1 MKFYIFIFLII
12 KDGLKSLSNNSN
24 VATNAATNAITTAV
38 SLSENKNKKTN
49 STGGIKFSESKKTQ
63 NQQHKNSS
71 YTSTASKEED
81 YSHSTSYE
89 DSHSDYDSS
98 LKKKKSPPLL
108 SAASSRIN
116 FTSSK
121 KVKSHSIITK
131 EPKSTPSANLND
143 NAQQQTTLLPRPET
157 LAVISHEVFNEKL
170 VSSLS
175 RQPSPVSQSK
185 KIEETMPAPVP
196 PPEPVPPS
204 PPFVQAEEKAQN
216 EVATKEATIP
226 FIDEEF
232 DELSY
237 VLHRRQF
244 GDKENKVPI
253 KEETIFIKSSL
264 RNSFMQKF
272 ATPLR
277 RSFTRKT
284 SLKSISKHDSSNNNT
299 NINNLKFKL
308 EIVSNEK
315 RAQQIEA
322 SKINNDSTTTAT
334 VAAAAAA
341 APNAMNNQSITLLK
355 SNIIPVPNSSSLTNS
370 SSSQTPKISNN
381 NPVLEKQASRQMSNP
396 PPLPAPTQS
405 FTNNVN
411 NYKNKGKSEN
421 RARKALRT
429 ISFILGAFIFCFA
442 PWHVVVIVNSFCTN
456 CWQSTIY
463 HHFYYSCYFLCY
475 MNSPINPFM
484 YALANQQFSKTFFRI
499 LKGDLRRL

>member
-1 MKFYIFIFLII
+1 
-12 KDGLKSLSNNSN
+12 
-24 VATNAATNAITTAV
+24 
-38 SLSENKNKKTN
+38 
-49 STGGIKFSESKKTQ
+49 
-63 NQQHKNSS
+63 
-71 YTSTASKEED
+71 
-81 YSHSTSYE
+81 
-89 DSHSDYDSS
+89 
-98 LKKKKSPPLL
+98 
-108 SAASSRIN
+108 
-116 FTSSK
+116 
-121 KVKSHSIITK
+121 
-131 EPKSTPSANLND
+131 
-143 NAQQQTTLLPRPET
+143 
-157 LAVISHEVFNEKL
+157 VISHEVFSEKL

-175 RQPSPVSQSK
+175 RQPSPVSQSI
-185 KIEETMPAPVP
+185 KIEETIPPP
-196 PPEPVPPS
+196 PPEPAPPS
-204 PPFVQAEEKAQN
+204 PPSVQAEEKTQN

-277 RSFTRKT
+277 RSFTRKA
-284 SLKSISKHDSSNNNT
+284 SQKSISKNDSSNNNTNTNT

-315 RAQQIEA
+315 RAQQIET
-322 SKINNDSTTTAT
+322 SKINNESTTTTAPE
-334 VAAAAAA
+334 A
-341 APNAMNNQSITLLK
+341 APNAVNNQSITLLK
-355 SNIIPVPNSSSLTNS
+355 SNIIPVPNSSSLANS
-370 SSSQTPKISNN
+370 SSSQTPKISNNNNNTNN

-396 PPLPAPTQS
+396 PPPQTHS